1 LYTTKYGKE
10 FSDIDVKKYLSK
22 IKNDVFKLLPLR
34 EEGAEW
40 QKHLNT
46 ILIELSGFN
55 SLIDEVKIIS
65 ILSKLES
72 LYELADFMEYRKTIF
87 EILNLLTGLR

>member
-1 LYTTKYGKE
+1 MYTTKYGRE
-10 FSDIDVKKYLSK
+10 FSDIDIKKYLSK
-22 IKNDVFKLLPLR
+22 TKNDVFKLLPLR

-55 SLIDEVKIIS
+55 SLIDEVKVIS

-72 LYELADFMEYRKTIF
+72 LYELTDFMEYRKTIF

>member
-1 LYTTKYGKE
+1 LYTTKYGRD
-10 FSDIDVKKYLSK
+10 FSDQEIKQYLLK

-40 QKHLNT
+40 QKHCQT
-46 ILIELSGFN
+46 ILIELSGFK
-55 SLIDEVKIIS
+55 SLTDEYKIIP

-72 LYELADFMEYRKTIF
+72 LSSIEDFFIYRKTVF

>member
-1 LYTTKYGKE
+1 MYTTKYGRE
-10 FSDIDVKKYLSK
+10 FSEQEVKQYLFK

-40 QKHLNT
+40 QKHCQT
-46 ILIELSGFN
+46 ILIELSGFR
-55 SLIDEVKIIS
+55 SLTDESKMIP

-72 LYELADFMEYRKTIF
+72 LVTIEDFLIYRKTVF